1 MNKFLKLSIIGAS
14 ALMVGGCK
22 KFVDVNTNPNT
33 PTETRAQWV
42 FTGGLGQTYRMQVS
56 TFLNFTPGTW
66 AGYYA
71 HSTSFTGG
79 GNEKGY
85 QFTASDFNAYD
96 NLFDNL
102 NDYEYVKNNADKDGV
117 PFWKNPSDVMQC
129 YVWQQLVDLYGDVP
143 YQEALKP
150 DVTITPKFTNDNGK
164 TVYENLVVRLDSA
177 MARMKRESW
186 PADALTV
193 NQDIMF
199 QGNRDNWIRFAN
211 TLKLRILMRQS
222 FMPGRDA
229 YITTNINNTLA
240 NGYITQNVTVNPG
253 YQVIRGKLNP
263 FYENFGYNELNIPT
277 SNYQYRKMN
286 AVIMNWLK
294 TSAVGATVNSRPPST
309 GVSATANADTFRL
322 QALAYPQGATPTTS
336 SSNLNDYIG
345 VPMGIGSGYA
355 TAGASPIGPFMIVQ
369 GQGTRPGMFMLL
381 SEALFLQAEAAQRY
395 GITFAAAATP
405 QALYEAG
412 IMSHFRTLFGVLN
425 GGSILGN
432 ASNGGD
438 IFAVRYYTRSTL
450 TGAPS
455 PNYVNFTES
464 PDPLRSILI
473 QKWVSLCHVNGL
485 EGWSE
490 YRKSNGTPQ
499 QATPYSPK
507 TLVTGVSQEP
517 VRYLYPQSEIN
528 VNPNT
533 PPQPTGDERFNL
545 RIFWDVN

>member
-1 MNKFLKLSIIGAS
+1 MSKIFKLAIIGAS
-14 ALMVGGCK
+14 ALMLGSCK

-33 PTETRAQWV
+33 PTETQAQWI
-42 FTGGLGQTYRMQVS
+42 FTGGLGQTYRIQVS
-56 TFLNFTPGTW
+56 TFLNFTTGTW

-79 GNEKGY
+79 GNEKQY
-85 QFTASDFNAYD
+85 EYTANDFNAYD
-96 NLFDNL
+96 ALFDNL
-102 NDYEYVKNNADKDGV
+102 NDYEYVKKNADKDGV

-143 YQEALKP
+143 YDEALKAET
-150 DVTITPKFTNDNGK
+150 TITPSFTKDKGK
-164 TVYENLVVRLDSA
+164 AIYENLVVRLDSA

-186 PADALTV
+186 PTDALTV
-193 NQDIMF
+193 NQDVMF

-222 FMPGRDA
+222 FMPGRDG
-229 YITTNINNTLA
+229 YITTNINNTIA
-240 NGYITQNVTVNPG
+240 NGYLSQNVTVNPG

-263 FYENFGYNELNIPT
+263 FYESFGYNELNIPT

-286 AVIMNWLK
+286 AVIMNWMK
-294 TSAVGATVNSRPPST
+294 TSRVGTTVNSQPPST
-309 GVSATANADTFRL
+309 GLSATANADTFRL
-322 QALAYPQGATPTTS
+322 QALAYPQGATPTTAS
-336 SSNLNDYIG
+336 TNLNDYIG
-345 VPMGIGSGYA
+345 IPMGIGSGYA
-355 TAGASPIGPFMIVQ
+355 TAGSSPIGPFMIVQ
-369 GQGTRPGMFMLL
+369 GQGTRPGQLMLMA
-381 SEALFLQAEAAQRY
+381 EALFLQAEAAERY
-395 GITFAAAATP
+395 GIAFPGFGSA

-412 IMSHFRTLFGVLN
+412 ITSHFRTLFGVLN

-438 IFAVRYYTRSTL
+438 IFAVRYYSRTTAGTGL
-450 TGAPS
+450 T
-455 PNYVNFTES
+455 PNYLNYAET
-464 PDPLRSILI
+464 PDKIRSILI
-473 QKWVSLCHVNGL
+473 QKWESLCHVNGL

-499 QATPYSPK
+499 QATPYSPR
-507 TLVTGVSQEP
+507 TLASTTNAEP

-533 PPQPTGDERFNL
+533 PVQTGGERFTDK
-545 RIFWDVN
+545 IFWDVN

>member
-1 MNKFLKLSIIGAS
+1 MKQFLKLSIIGAS
-14 ALMVGGCK
+14 ALLVGGCK

-33 PTETRAQWV
+33 PTETKAQWV
-42 FTGGLGQTYRMQVS
+42 FTGGLGQSYRNQVS
-56 TFLNFTPGTW
+56 TFVNFTTGTW

-79 GNEKGY
+79 GNEKTY
-85 QFTASDFNAYD
+85 EYTANDFNAYD
-96 NLFDNL
+96 ALFDNL
-102 NDYEYVKNNADKDGV
+102 NDYEFVKNNADKDGV
-117 PFWKNPSDVMQC
+117 PFWKNPSEVMQC

-150 DVTITPKFTNDNGK
+150 DVTITPHFTNDNGK
-164 TVYENLVVRLDSA
+164 TIYENIVVRLDSA

-186 PADALTV
+186 PTDALTV
-193 NQDIMF
+193 NQDVYF

-229 YITTNINNTLA
+229 YITTNINNTIL
-240 NGYITQNVTVNPG
+240 NGYLSQNVTVQPG

-294 TSAVGATVNSRPPST
+294 TSRVGTTVNSQPPST

-322 QALAYPQGATPTTS
+322 QALAYPQGATPTVAST
-336 SSNLNDYIG
+336 NLNDYIG
-345 VPMGIGSGYA
+345 IPLGIGSGYA
-355 TAGASPIGPFMIVQ
+355 TANASPIGPFMIVQ
-369 GQGTRPGMFMLL
+369 GQGTRAGQLMLMA
-381 SEALFLQAEAAQRY
+381 EALFLQAEAAERY
-395 GITFAAAATP
+395 GISTFPAGATS

-412 IMSHFRTLFGVLN
+412 ILSHFRTLYAVLN

-438 IFAVRYYTRSTL
+438 IFAVRYYTRTSAG
-450 TGAPS
+450 GAPT
-455 PNYVNFTES
+455 PNYVNFAET
-464 PDPLRSILI
+464 PNKIRSILI
-473 QKWVSLCHVNGL
+473 QKWESLCHVNGL

-490 YRKSNGTPQ
+490 YRKSNGTPE
-499 QATPYSPK
+499 QATPYSPR
-507 TLVTGVSQEP
+507 TLAATANPEP
-517 VRYLYPQSEIN
+517 VRFLYPQGEIN

-533 PPQPTGDERFNL
+533 PLNVSRFTNK
-545 RIFWDVN
+545 IFWDVN